1 MTTESAVEGPLNGL
15 KVLDLGHYYAAPMA
29 AMLLADQGAT
39 VIRIARPDKSELPE
53 QQYRYFNRNK
63 QVLQLDL
70 KNVADRDAIYEL
82 LPKVDVILESYR
94 PGVMKRLGL
103 DWASVRVLNPR
114 VIYVSMPGF
123 SSQDEKRAGWRA
135 WEGVLCAA
143 SSLYTMDVMRRKF
156 AFPPQYLKLAPCSA
170 FGAMHAATAVLA
182 ATLDRRE
189 NGAGRWIEVCLAAA
203 GLSACTRSF
212 VFNGTEVRTVEDK
225 VSSNKLPGVLQ
236 DLIYKP
242 TDTSQMAG
250 KKLAKVRRLV
260 PENFVTR
267 MYRSRDGR
275 LLKFMPIKPEM
286 AGRFFDDLDLSGE
299 LRDRGFIIRSPWEK
313 TSSREEKNLGDA
325 WSLGEF
331 NGEVIEM
338 IQSRV
343 EQADAEEWQRR
354 MCAISVPF
362 SYIRE
367 RREWMN
373 IPELLRAGMFVDQE
387 GASGILRMPGRVVD
401 VTNEQGIPRPIAPGT
416 HFRSPR
422 EVSLQLAVGQLAAF
436 DQEPLGQ
443 DKPVP
448 ENAAPKHEWLKGLVV
463 LDLCN
468 VVAGPNAAYTLAQY
482 GAEVIRIEPPKS
494 FNLPMHLEWTLEVN
508 QGKRSMVMDIRS
520 EAGKEVF
527 HRLVRRAG
535 ILLHNRLDDVADRL
549 GLSTE
554 NLRSVNPDLIVCQIG
569 AFGASHSGGWENMPG
584 YDPNPNMTSGLEAAC
599 GTAESPE
606 QLMEVLSDLMGGLSA
621 AFAALTALYQQ
632 RFQGVTGAA
641 TASLARGCNYYQ
653 LGHMLALA
661 GTGPAEE
668 VDGQFMLG
676 ESDWQRLYRASD
688 GWIYVGA
695 RKSDSAL
702 LWQLVG
708 REDEHSDTESLFAGQ
723 SVSYWSDLL
732 NTNGIGCHRV
742 MSIDE
747 LCHEAPLETVGST
760 PGPRNR
766 SDSLDIVGHTD
777 HPCGKSLVLPLPSW
791 VRTGDDREY
800 SKLSPTPRVGQHSRE
815 ILVELGYSDS
825 DCEALYRQ
833 KIVHDFLPA
842 IGNDSDYFFS
852 R

>member
-1 MTTESAVEGPLNGL
+1 MTTDSAVEGPLNGL

-39 VIRIARPDKSELPE
+39 VIRIARPGKSELPE

-63 QVLQLDL
+63 QLLLLDL
-70 KNVADRDAIYEL
+70 KDVADRAAVREL
-82 LPKVDVILESYR
+82 IPEVDVILESYR

-123 SSQDEKRAGWRA
+123 SSQDKKRAGWQA

-182 ATLDRRE
+182 AILDRRE

-203 GLSACTRSF
+203 GLSTCTRSF
-212 VFNGTEVRTVEDK
+212 VFNGTEVRSAEDK

-242 TDTSQMAG
+242 ADTSHVAG
-250 KKLAKVRRLV
+250 KRLAKVRRLA
-260 PENFVTR
+260 PDNFVTR

-286 AGRFFDDLDLSGE
+286 ASRFFDDLDLTGE
-299 LRDRGFIIRSPWEK
+299 LRDRGYVIRSPWEK
-313 TSSREEKNLGDA
+313 TSSQDGKNLGDA
-325 WSLGEF
+325 WSLGES

-338 IQSRV
+338 IQSCV
-343 EQADAEEWQRR
+343 EQADADEWQRR

-367 RREWMN
+367 RHEWMN

-387 GASGILRMPGRVVD
+387 GASGVLRMPGRVVD
-401 VTNEQGIPRPIAPGT
+401 VMNEEGAPRPISPDT

-422 EVSLQLAVGQLAAF
+422 EISVRQAVAQLAAL
-436 DQEPLGQ
+436 DRQRPVQG
-443 DKPVP
+443 KPGF
-448 ENAAPKHEWLKGLVV
+448 EDAAPKHEWLKGLVV

-482 GAEVIRIEPPKS
+482 GADVIRVEPPKS

-527 HRLVRRAG
+527 HRMVRRAG

-549 GLSTE
+549 GVSTDS
-554 NLRSVNPDLIVCQIG
+554 LRSVNPDLIVCQIS
-569 AFGASHSGGWENMPG
+569 AFGASHSGGWESMPG

-599 GTAESPE
+599 GTAENPA
-606 QLMEVLSDLMGGLSA
+606 QLMEVFSDLMGGLSA
-621 AFAALTALYQQ
+621 AFASLAALYQQ

-653 LGHMLALA
+653 LGQMLAQA
-661 GTGPAEE
+661 DASPAEE
-668 VDGQFMLG
+668 ADGQFLLG
-676 ESDWQRLYRASD
+676 ESEWQRLYRASD

-695 RKSDSAL
+695 RNSDSAR
-702 LWQLVG
+702 LWQLVRRG
-708 REDEHSDTESLFAGQ
+708 DEHSDTESLFAGQ

-747 LCHEAPLETVGST
+747 LCHEAPLEAVGNA
-760 PGPRNR
+760 PGLRYR
-766 SDSLDIVGHTD
+766 SDSLDIVGYTE

-791 VRTGDDREY
+791 VRTGDHGEY
-800 SKLSPTPRVGQHSRE
+800 SKLSPAPRVGQHSRE
-815 ILVELGYSDS
+815 ILVELGYSES
-825 DCEALYRQ
+825 DCETLYRQ
-833 KIVHDFLPA
+833 KIVQDYLPA